1 MNKIATVAISALL
14 GATIYT
20 SQADA
25 ALVTLNPSASNGPL
39 SAQDVVPDRQRHD
52 REQRRRDVR

>member
-25 ALVTLNPSASNGPL
+25 ALVTLNPSGSK
-39 SAQDVVPDRQRHD
+39 SARSRAT
-52 REQRRRDVR
+52 RRSRPT